1 MSVNHY
7 LKCLVN
13 VSYSYSSINFT
24 TQVKSKIIDE
34 QHISLNDILD
44 NLSKQISLDKFS
56 ISYCEYDN
64 KSNLFTNVGIY
75 PLTKTILIG
84 YNNDAN
90 NNIIYNN
97 NINNN
102 INNNNKI
109 TFIRIRLRQI
119 ISKENI
125 LSMELKEEDIEKLD
139 ESQTKTYFN
148 SKSKRAKERKIGYII
163 KKILMWKTLYNGYL
177 EKDKNENYKKIKFT
191 LEQAAEKIG
200 ISKKS
205 LDDYLIQLRIGRMFG
220 FNFTEHK
227 NDKVGILR
235 AFVKCH
241 KKEYEDKKN
250 FIANNDIKNIVNV
263 NINDIY
269 NNNNFYKLE

>member
-1 MSVNHY
+1 MSVNQY

-24 TQVKSKIIDE
+24 TQVKSKIIDDE
-34 QHISLNDILD
+34 HISLNDILD

-64 KSNLFTNVGIY
+64 KSNLFTNVGKY

-84 YNNDAN
+84 YNND
-90 NNIIYNN
+90 
-97 NINNN
+97 
-102 INNNNKI
+102 INNNNVLNNNNKL

-125 LSMELKEEDIEKLD
+125 LSMELNEEDIEKLD
-139 ESQTKTYFN
+139 ESQSKNYFN

-177 EKDKNENYKKIKFT
+177 EKDKNGNYKKIKLT
-191 LEQAAEKIG
+191 LEQAAEKVG

-227 NDKVGILR
+227 NDKVGVLR
-235 AFVKCH
+235 AFVKSH
-241 KKEYEDKKN
+241 KNEYENKKN
-250 FIANNDIKNIVNV
+250 LMSNNDIKNIVNV
-263 NINDIY
+263 NINNIY
-269 NNNNFYKLE
+269 NNNLIKK